1 MSGATINTQLLHLGN
16 ILKLRRESLG
26 MSRQQLAEKVGARYD
41 IICLYEQGRRAMRV
55 DRLFAILDA
64 LGLRLA
70 DNFTLEATEDS
81 RKADTRIEDAPIGIK
96 AYQAAIRLSAL
107 NPDSYQALIR
117 KIQLMIEAEEKK
129 ETRNK

>member
-26 MSRQQLAEKVGARYD
+26 MSRQQLAEKVGTRYD
-41 IICLYEQGRRAMRV
+41 IICLYEQGKRAMRV

-96 AYQAAIRLSAL
+96 AYQAAVRLSAL
-107 NPDSYQALIR
+107 NPESYQTLIR

-129 ETRNK
+129 EVRNK

>member
-16 ILKLRRESLG
+16 ILKLRRESLD
-26 MSRQQLAEKVGARYD
+26 MSRQQLAEKVATRYD
-41 IICLYEQGRRAMRV
+41 IICLYEQGKRAMRV

-129 ETRNK
+129 EARNK

>member
-26 MSRQQLAEKVGARYD
+26 MSRQQLAEKVGTRYD
-41 IICLYEQGRRAMRV
+41 IICLYEQGKRAMRV

-96 AYQAAIRLSAL
+96 AYQAAVRLSAL
-107 NPDSYQALIR
+107 NPESYQTLIR
-117 KIQLMIEAEEKK
+117 KIQLMIEAEEEK
-129 ETRNK
+129 EARNK

>member
-129 ETRNK
+129 EARNK

>member
-26 MSRQQLAEKVGARYD
+26 MSRQQLAEKVATRYD
-41 IICLYEQGRRAMRV
+41 IICLYEQGKRAMRV

-64 LGLRLA
+64 LGLRLT

-81 RKADTRIEDAPIGIK
+81 RKADARIEDAPIGIK
-96 AYQAAIRLSAL
+96 AYQAAVRLSAL
-107 NPDSYQALIR
+107 NPESYQTLIR

-129 ETRNK
+129 EAHNK